1 MIKEYFKSHYSLE
14 TPMVLKDKEWFP
26 VLKHMIQHLTNRMSA
41 KLTDVDYA
49 VDRVGLDMY
58 LSFIYDPE
66 YQELTNKLPKD
77 TIYLFSDRFY
87 IDGDGDF
94 DKKPR
99 MVAIFSDQKIEGME
113 VLLPAMSNSFY
124 IYSI

>member
-14 TPMVLKDKEWFP
+14 TPMVLKDREWFP

-49 VDRVGLDMY
+49 VDRVGLDIY

-66 YQELTNKLPKD
+66 YQKLTDKLPKD

-99 MVAIFSDQKIEGME
+99 MVAIYSNQKIEDME
-113 VLLPAMSNSFY
+113 VLFSTTNY
-124 IYSI
+124 HIYSI

>member
-26 VLKHMIQHLTNRMSA
+26 VLKNMIQHLTNRMSA
-41 KLTDVDYA
+41 KLTDIDYA

-58 LSFIYDPE
+58 QSFIYDPE
-66 YQELTNKLPKD
+66 YQELMDKLPKD

-87 IDGDGDF
+87 IDHNGEF

-99 MVAIFSDQKIEGME
+99 MVAIYSNQKIEDME
-113 VLLPAMSNSFY
+113 VLFSTTNY
-124 IYSI
+124 HIYSI

>member
-14 TPMVLKDKEWFP
+14 SPMVLKDKKWFP
-26 VLKHMIQHLTNRMSA
+26 VLKHMIQVLTNKMTA

-58 LSFIYDPE
+58 LSFIDDSE
-66 YQELTNKLPKD
+66 YVDLMNKLPKD
-77 TIYLFSDRFY
+77 IIYLFSDQFY
-87 IDGDGDF
+87 VDDNGDF

-99 MVAIFSDQKIEGME
+99 IIAVFSNQKIEGME
-113 VLLPAMSNSFY
+113 VVMHSTNSYY
-124 IYSI
+124 IYMI

>member
-1 MIKEYFKSHYSLE
+1 
-14 TPMVLKDKEWFP
+14 MVLKDKECFP

-99 MVAIFSDQKIEGME
+99 MVAIYSNQKIEDME
-113 VLLPAMSNSFY
+113 VLFSTTNY
-124 IYSI
+124 HIYSI